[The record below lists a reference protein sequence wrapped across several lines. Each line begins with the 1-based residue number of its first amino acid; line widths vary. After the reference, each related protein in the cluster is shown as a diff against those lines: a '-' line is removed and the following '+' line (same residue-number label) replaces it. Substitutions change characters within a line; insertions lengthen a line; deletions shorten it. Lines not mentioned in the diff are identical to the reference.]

1 MKPEWINRRTF
12 LQAANAGL
20 VGLPWCGVPA
30 QAETLKPIP
39 ALAEEHFPSRLHQF
53 VWRNWELA
61 NLDRMA
67 AVVAGTPARIREIAA
82 SMGLPPKRQLSED
95 QLKRIYITV
104 IRQNWHLLPERQIVE
119 LLGWTEARYE
129 FTLKE
134 DDFLDIK
141 LGRVKP
147 DCEPLRYR
155 PPTPEE
161 ARRAAEIR
169 SLLTKWFGDK
179 LNEPGEERFAF
190 VEEFHRRPE
199 SVLRTPGL
207 RRSIAEIELGE
218 EWSIVAQG
226 PAAPAAEHLR
236 WFLEQRMRAKP
247 GAGKKRIAL
256 RVDPARPGW
265 EARIEAG
272 EIELRAQDPAALQ
285 RAVYELENQMERREA
300 PFLRLGEQSRRELW
314 SPRYCYSYFALYG
327 DPLMEGDAAGLPD
340 GYLER
345 AAMSGMG
352 GVWIQAVLNNLA
364 PSTTFPEFGEGW
376 RTRLA
381 NLRKLVSRAD
391 RYGLKIYLYLN
402 EPRAMPA
409 SFFRSREGIRGSKFQ
424 DLYSMCTS
432 TEMVRD
438 WVRDSLSHVFG
449 EAPGLGG
456 VFSIT
461 MSENH
466 TNCFSHGGAWGDKN
480 PVAPDCP
487 RCSKRSGAE
496 TIAELIAAFRDG
508 VRARSKT
515 AEIVS
520 WDWGWGRPLSEALV
534 PRLPKD
540 SALMSISEWSQPVE
554 RGGVRT
560 EVGEYSISVP
570 GPGPR
575 AASAWAL
582 GKQHGLR
589 ALAKTQFNNTWEIA
603 AVPWI
608 PVLPLILEHC
618 RGLAAAGVDG
628 VMASWTCGG
637 YPSPNLHAAATYGS
651 EPRLSE
657 AELLRS
663 EAERM
668 YGPAAAEDA
677 IAAWVAF
684 GEAFREY
691 PYGIA
696 VYVIPTQH
704 GPANPLRLKATGLEP
719 GMILFPYDAYK
730 KWSGAY
736 PPDVVRSQ
744 FRKLAA
750 KWRAGLD
757 RLEGAAERASP
768 VKRQHARRELAI
780 AKTCQHHFES
790 TANQVEFYL
799 LRDGLASRG
808 AGGREQARRRMLEI
822 ARAEMELSRWQYY
835 VAKSESL
842 IGYEASNHYFYTPLD
857 LVEKMLN
864 CEWVERQLRNEAG

>member
-1 MKPEWINRRTF
+1 MREWMNRRRF

-20 VGLPWCGVPA
+20 LGLQAAGFSLAA
-30 QAETLKPIP
+30 QELKPIA

-67 AVVAGTPARIREIAA
+67 AVVAGTPAQLGEIAA
-82 SMGLPPKRQLSED
+82 SMGLPAKRPLSED

-104 IRQNWHLLPERQIVE
+104 IRQNWHLLPENQIVE
-119 LLGWTEARYE
+119 LLGWTEARYQ

-147 DCEPLRYR
+147 HCEVLRYHK
-155 PPTPEE
+155 PAAVE

-169 SLLTKWFGDK
+169 ALLTKWFGNK
-179 LNEPGEERFAF
+179 LSEPGEERFAF
-190 VEEFHRRPE
+190 VEEFRHRPE
-199 SVLRTPGL
+199 SVLRSPGL
-207 RRSIAEIELGE
+207 RPSVEEVELGE
-218 EWSIVAQG
+218 EWSIVADA
-226 PAAPAAEHLR
+226 PAAAAAEHLR
-236 WFLEQRMRAKP
+236 WFLEHRMRAKT
-247 GAGKKRIAL
+247 GNGRKRILLRIDGAL
-256 RVDPARPGW
+256 PGW
-265 EARIEAG
+265 SARIEAG
-272 EIELRAQDPAALQ
+272 EAEITARDAAALQ
-285 RAVYELENQMERREA
+285 RAVFEVEGQMERREA
-300 PFLRLGEQSRRELW
+300 PFLRIGEQSRREIW

-327 DPLMEGDAAGLPD
+327 DPLIEGDAAGLPD

-345 AAMSGMG
+345 AAMAGMG
-352 GVWIQAVLNNLA
+352 GVWVQAVLNTLA
-364 PSTTFPEFGEGW
+364 PSAAFAEFGEGW
-376 RTRLA
+376 QTRLG
-381 NLRKLVSRAD
+381 NLRKLVSRAEK
-391 RYGLKIYLYLN
+391 YGLKIYLYLN

-409 SFFRSREGIRGSKFQ
+409 SFFRSREEIRGSKFQ

-432 TEMVRD
+432 AEMVRD
-438 WVRDSLSHVFG
+438 WIRDSLSHVFG
-449 EAPGLGG
+449 ETPGLGG

-466 TNCFSHGGAWGDKN
+466 TNCFSHGGAWGDRN
-480 PVAPDCP
+480 PVASDCP

-496 TIAELIAAFRDG
+496 TIAELITAFRDG

-520 WDWGWGRPLSEALV
+520 WDWGWGRPLSEALI
-534 PRLPKD
+534 PKLPKD
-540 SALMSISEWSQPVE
+540 TALMSISEWSQPVE

-575 AASAWAL
+575 AARTWAL
-582 GKQHGLR
+582 GKRHGLR
-589 ALAKTQFNNTWEIA
+589 TLAKTQFNNTWEIA

-618 RGLAAAGVDG
+618 RGLAASDVDG

-637 YPSPNLHAAATYGS
+637 YPSPNLHAAASYGF
-651 EPRLSE
+651 EPRLSD
-657 AELLRS
+657 AEILRS
-663 EAERM
+663 EAERLH
-668 YGPAAAEDA
+668 GSAAADGV
-677 IAAWVAF
+677 IAAWRDFA
-684 GEAFREY
+684 EAFREY

-704 GPANPLRLKATGLEP
+704 GPANLLRLKPTGLQP

-730 KWSGAY
+730 SWSGVY

-750 KWRAGLD
+750 KWRTGLAK
-757 RLEGAAERASP
+757 LERATGEASP
-768 VKRQHARRELAI
+768 SKKESSQRELAI
-780 AKTCQHHFES
+780 ARTCLHHFES

-799 LRDGLASRG
+799 LRDSLPSLSGTE
-808 AGGREQARRRMLEI
+808 REQARRRMLELV
-822 ARAEMELSRWQYY
+822 AAERELSRAQYE
-835 VAKSESL
+835 VARSESL

-864 CEWVERQLRNEAG
+864 CDWVERRLSGGMA

>member
-1 MKPEWINRRTF
+1 MDRRRF
-12 LQAANAGL
+12 LLAAQAGL
-20 VGLPWCGVPA
+20 FGLHVGESPLAA
-30 QAETLKPIP
+30 QPLKPIA
-39 ALAEEHFPSRLHQF
+39 ALEEEHFPSRLHQF
-53 VWRNWELA
+53 VWRNWEIA

-67 AVVAGTPARIREIAA
+67 AVVNGTPAQIREIAA
-82 SMGLPPKRQLSED
+82 SMGLPAKRHLSED

-104 IRQNWHLLPERQIVE
+104 IRQNWHLLPEEQIVE
-119 LLGWTEARYE
+119 LLGWTNERYR

-155 PPTPEE
+155 TPTE
-161 ARRAAEIR
+161 AEVRRAAEIR
-169 SLLTKWFGDK
+169 SLLTKWFGGK
-179 LNEPGEERFAF
+179 LHEPGEARFAF

-207 RRSIAEIELGE
+207 RPSPEEIELGE
-218 EWSIVAQG
+218 EWSIVADG
-226 PAAPAAEHLR
+226 RAAPAAEHLR
-236 WFLEQRMRAKP
+236 WFLEHRMRAKT
-247 GAGKKRIAL
+247 GNGRKRLSL
-256 RVDPARPGW
+256 RVDEAQPGW
-265 EARIEAG
+265 KARIAAG
-272 EIELRAQDPAALQ
+272 EVEIAARDAAMLQ
-285 RAVYELENQMERREA
+285 RAVYELENQMERRAA
-300 PFLRLGEQSRRELW
+300 PYLRLGEQSRQERW

-340 GYLER
+340 GHLER

-364 PSTTFPEFGEGW
+364 PSAAFPEFGEGW
-376 RTRLA
+376 RTRLG

-391 RYGLKIYLYLN
+391 KYGLKIYLYLN
-402 EPRAMPA
+402 EPRAMPD

-432 TEMVRD
+432 TEAVRD
-438 WVRDSLSHVFG
+438 WIRDSLSHVFG

-466 TNCFSHGGAWGDKN
+466 TNCFSHGGAWGDRN

-496 TIAELIAAFRDG
+496 TIAELVTTFRDG

-515 AEIVS
+515 AEIIS
-520 WDWGWGRPLSEALV
+520 WDWGWGRPLSEALI
-534 PRLPKD
+534 PRLPKGT
-540 SALMSISEWSQPVE
+540 ALMSISEWSQPVE

-575 AASAWAL
+575 ATRTWAL
-582 GKQHGLR
+582 GKRHGLR
-589 ALAKTQFNNTWEIA
+589 TLAKTQFNNTWEIA

-608 PVLPLILEHC
+608 PVLPLVMEHC
-618 RGLAAAGVDG
+618 RGLAGAGVDG

-637 YPSPNLHAAATYGS
+637 YPSPNLHAAASYGF
-651 EPRLSE
+651 EPDAKD
-657 AELLRS
+657 AEVMRN

-668 YGPAAAEDA
+668 YGADAAADA
-677 IAAWVAF
+677 IAAWTAF

-736 PPDVVRSQ
+736 PPDAVRSQ

-750 KWRAGLD
+750 KWGVGL
-757 RLEGAAERASP
+757 RKLEAAAERTPA
-768 VKRQHARRELAI
+768 VKQANAQRELAI
-780 AKTCQHHFES
+780 ARTCQNHFES

-799 LRDGLASRG
+799 LRDSLASREPI
-808 AGGREQARRRMLEI
+808 GREQARRRMLEI
-822 ARAEMELSRWQYY
+822 ARAEMELSRRQYF

-864 CEWVERQLRNEAG
+864 CEWVERQLRNEPV

>member
-1 MKPEWINRRTF
+1 MDRRRF
-12 LQAANAGL
+12 LRTANAGVL
-20 VGLPWCGVPA
+20 GFYASGLPLQPQGLG
-30 QAETLKPIP
+30 TID
-39 ALAEEHFPSRLHQF
+39 ALEEEHFPSRLHQF

-61 NLDRMA
+61 NLDRLA
-67 AVVAGTPARIREIAA
+67 AVAAGTPAQIREIAV

-104 IRQNWHLLPERQIVE
+104 IRQNWHLLPENQIVE
-119 LLGWTEARYE
+119 LLGWTEARYR

-134 DDFLDIK
+134 DDFLDVK

-147 DCEPLRYR
+147 RCEVLRYR
-155 PPTPEE
+155 EPTPEE
-161 ARRAAEIR
+161 SRRAAEIR
-169 SLLTKWFGDK
+169 ALLKRWFGDK
-179 LNEPGEERFAF
+179 LDEPGEDRFAF
-190 VEEFHRRPE
+190 VEEFNGRPE
-199 SVLRTPGL
+199 SPLHTPGL
-207 RRSIAEIELGE
+207 RATAAEVELGAA
-218 EWSIVAQG
+218 WSIDAETR
-226 PAAPAAEHLR
+226 AAPAAEHLR
-236 WFLEQRMRAKP
+236 WFLQHRMRVKTGTGP
-247 GAGKKRIAL
+247 KRVSL
-256 RVDPARPGW
+256 RID
-265 EARIEAG
+265 EARRGWNAQVDSERIE
-272 EIELRAQDPAALQ
+272 ISAQDAATLQ
-285 RAVYELENQMERREA
+285 RAVYEMENQMERREA
-300 PFLRLGEQSRRELW
+300 PFLRLGEQARREVW

-345 AAMSGMG
+345 AAMAGMS

-364 PSTTFPEFGEGW
+364 PSTAFPEFGEGW
-376 RTRLA
+376 QTRLG
-381 NLRKLVSRAD
+381 NLRRLVSRAEK
-391 RYGLKIYLYLN
+391 YGLKIYLYLN

-409 SFFRSREGIRGSKFQ
+409 SFFHSRPGIRGSKFQ

-432 TEMVRD
+432 AEVVRD
-438 WVRDSLSHVFG
+438 WIRASLSHVFR

-487 RCSKRSGAE
+487 RCSKRTGAE
-496 TIAELIAAFRDG
+496 AIAELIAAFRDG
-508 VRARSKT
+508 IRAQRET

-534 PRLPKD
+534 PKLPKD

-575 AASAWAL
+575 AGRTWAL
-582 GKQHGLR
+582 GKRHGLR
-589 ALAKTQFNNTWEIA
+589 ALAKTQFNNTWEIS

-608 PVLPLILEHC
+608 PVLPLIMEHC

-637 YPSPNLHAAATYGS
+637 YPSPNLHAAATYGF
-651 EPRLSE
+651 EPGMSD

-668 YGPAAAEDA
+668 YGSAAAPDA
-677 IAAWVAF
+677 IAAWTAF

-704 GPANPLRLKATGLEP
+704 GPANLLRMQATGLEP

-730 KWSGAY
+730 RWSGAY

-744 FRKLAA
+744 FRALAA
-750 KWRAGLD
+750 KWRVGLEK
-757 RLEGAAERASP
+757 LEAAAARASA
-768 VKRQHARRELAI
+768 VKRASAQRELAI
-780 AKTCQHHFES
+780 ARTCQHHFES

-799 LRDGLASRG
+799 LRDGLSALD
-808 AGGREQARRRMLEI
+808 AGGREQARRRMLAI
-822 ARAEMELSRWQYY
+822 ARAEMELSRKQYF
-835 VAKSESL
+835 VARNESL
-842 IGYEASNHYFYTPLD
+842 IGYEASNHYYYTPLD

-864 CEWVERQLRNEAG
+864 CDRVERQLRADLA